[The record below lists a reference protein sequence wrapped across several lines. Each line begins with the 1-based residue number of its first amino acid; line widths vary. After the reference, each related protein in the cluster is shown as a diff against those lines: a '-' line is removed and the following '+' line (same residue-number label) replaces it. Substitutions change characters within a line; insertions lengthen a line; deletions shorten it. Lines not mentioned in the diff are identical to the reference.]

1 MVSKNGLGKKVMGAA
16 LSTALLMSAVPAATA
31 FASENEDKSEGKVV
45 TIIINPANEELEA
58 LLDET
63 EANFAMYSQY
73 LPASLREKLADKL
86 ERGRFNY
93 EWRTPIPNRDYYI
106 TQWCNEINEE
116 LNYYKPAEE
125 VGDPIFQVPDGPVQN
140 PDQKPSDDTPTGEQP
155 TGDQTF
161 ENPNTDPNEQP
172 NVPVVNDEP
181 TQTPDE
187 DPAENPAQ
195 DPTNDNDEDDDEDEY
210 RVCVPLYFEE
220 PETDNTPVQGGSSN
234 VDASSVITVSAPVN
248 VAPSI
253 YRDLMAE
260 QFVDRLYIDG
270 LARIA
275 DEAGRTNWLNGIIT
289 GEKSYADVATSIIG
303 SSEFSTRNLSDEE
316 FVTVLYKAMFG
327 RTASADEQAAWVEA
341 LASGSSRSEVVN
353 AFVNSSEFMTD
364 YMF

>member
-45 TIIINPANEELEA
+45 TIIINPANVELEA

-93 EWRTPIPNRDYYI
+93 EWRTAIPNRDYYI
-106 TQWCNEINEE
+106 TQWCIEINEE
-116 LNYYKPAEE
+116 LNHYKPAETVDE
-125 VGDPIFQVPDGPVQN
+125 PIFQNPDGPVQN
-140 PDQKPSDDTPTGEQP
+140 PDQKPSDDTPAG
-155 TGDQTF
+155 
-161 ENPNTDPNEQP
+161 EQP
-172 NVPVVNDEP
+172 NVPAV
-181 TQTPDE
+181 
-187 DPAENPAQ
+187 
-195 DPTNDNDEDDDEDEY
+195 NDEDDGEDQY
-210 RVCVPLYFEE
+210 RVCVPLYFVD
-220 PETDNTPVQGGSSN
+220 PETDNTPVPGDDT
-234 VDASSVITVSAPVN
+234 DADTSSVITLTAPAN
-248 VAPSI
+248 LPSEA

-275 DEAGRTNWLNGIIT
+275 DEAGRTGWINSIIT
-289 GEKSYADVATSIIG
+289 GQKSYADVATSIIG

-316 FVTVLYKAMFG
+316 FVAVLYKVMFG
-327 RTASADEQAAWVEA
+327 RTASADEQAAWVET
-341 LASGSSRSEVVN
+341 LASGTSRSEVVN
-353 AFVNSSEFMTD
+353 AFVNSAEFKAD
-364 YMF
+364 YIF

>member
-31 FASENEDKSEGKVV
+31 FASENEDKSEGKVI
-45 TIIINPANEELEA
+45 TIILNPANEELEA

-63 EANFAMYSQY
+63 EENFAMYSQY

-93 EWRTPIPNRDYYI
+93 EWRTAIPNRDYYI
-106 TQWCNEINEE
+106 TQWCIEINEE
-116 LNYYKPAEE
+116 LNHYKPAE
-125 VGDPIFQVPDGPVQN
+125 
-140 PDQKPSDDTPTGEQP
+140 
-155 TGDQTF
+155 DQTF

-181 TQTPDE
+181 TE
-187 DPAENPAQ
+187 E
-195 DPTNDNDEDDDEDEY
+195 NDEDDDEDQY
-210 RVCVPLYFEE
+210 RVCEPLYFVD
-220 PETDNTPVQGGSSN
+220 PETDNTPVPGDDT
-234 VDASSVITVSAPVN
+234 DADTSSVITLTAPAN
-248 VAPSI
+248 LPSEA

-260 QFVDRLYIDG
+260 QFVDRLYIEG

-275 DEAGRTNWLNGIIT
+275 DEAGRTGWINSIMT
-289 GEKSYADVATSIIG
+289 GQKSYADVATSIIG
-303 SSEFSTRNLSDEE
+303 SSEFSTRDLSDEE

-341 LASGSSRSEVVN
+341 LASGTSRSEVVN

>member
-45 TIIINPANEELEA
+45 TIIINPANVELEA

-93 EWRTPIPNRDYYI
+93 EWRASIPNRDYYI
-106 TQWCNEINEE
+106 TQWCIEINEE
-116 LNYYKPAEE
+116 LNNY
-125 VGDPIFQVPDGPVQN
+125 
-140 PDQKPSDDTPTGEQP
+140 KPSD
-155 TGDQTF
+155 DQTF

-181 TQTPDE
+181 TE
-187 DPAENPAQ
+187 E
-195 DPTNDNDEDDDEDEY
+195 NDEDDDEDQY
-210 RVCVPLYFEE
+210 RVCEPLYFVD
-220 PETDNTPVQGGSSN
+220 PETDNTPVPGDDT
-234 VDASSVITVSAPVN
+234 DADTSSVITLTAPAN
-248 VAPSI
+248 LPSEA

-260 QFVDRLYIDG
+260 QFVDRLYIEG

-275 DEAGRTNWLNGIIT
+275 DEAGRTGWINSIMT
-289 GEKSYADVATSIIG
+289 GQKSYADVATSIIG

-316 FVTVLYKAMFG
+316 FVAVLYKVMFG
-327 RTASADEQAAWVEA
+327 RTASADEQAAWVET
-341 LASGSSRSEVVN
+341 LASGTSRNEVVN
-353 AFVNSSEFMTD
+353 AFVNSAEFKAD
-364 YMF
+364 YLF